1 VGVLTHRAGVCI
13 GLLAAAGI
21 GPAVAVATDWDAS
34 LDLRL
39 VDANSDRSYLDGGL
53 GGTRWDRDDAAVEL
67 GRARLAL
74 TQPLGQLWSVHADV
88 SAWDDKGGPAV
99 GVTEAWMLLRPY
111 PFDNLRLR
119 LKSGVFY
126 APVSLENRASGW
138 ESPYTL
144 TFSAIDS
151 WLAAEVRTVGSELQL
166 EWLGTRAG
174 HSFDLAATAAVFGWN
189 ETAGVVVAGDG
200 FVFTDRQTLI
210 GGRVGQPGEAPLNA
224 AHPFE
229 QIDGRAGVYGGLEL
243 RYLDRLT
250 LRTLRY
256 DNRADPT
263 AVDTASHITAWHTAF
278 TSVGARLET
287 QQGWTAIAQW
297 LDGSTAISPTG
308 FAADWPFHA
317 DYLLL
322 SRRSGRHTFSAR
334 YDSFRVDFQSAF
346 DQGAQSGHAITAA
359 WLFDVTPH
367 LRLATEWIVVASHSY
382 QREDLYELSPDTAR
396 GQVQLSVRYAIGSG
410 IGWR

>member
-1 VGVLTHRAGVCI
+1 MGVLTKRPQLCLA
-13 GLLAAAGI
+13 LLLGTCSAA
-21 GPAVAVATDWDAS
+21 DWDAS

-39 VDANSDRSYLDGGL
+39 VDSNNDRSYLNGGV
-53 GGTRWDRDDAAVEL
+53 GSTRWDRDDSPVEL
-67 GRARLAL
+67 GRARLSL
-74 TQPLGQLWSVHADV
+74 TQPLGQIWSAHVDL
-88 SAWDDKGGPAV
+88 SAWDDKDGRAI

-111 PFDNLRLR
+111 PFDDFRLR

-144 TFSAIDS
+144 SFSAINS

-189 ETAGVVVAGDG
+189 ETAGVVVAEDG
-200 FVFTDRQTLI
+200 FVFTDRQTPI
-210 GGRVGQPGEAPLNA
+210 GGRVGQPGDLPLRG

-229 QIDGRAGVYGGLEL
+229 QIDGRAGVYGGLEA

-250 LRTLRY
+250 VRALRY
-256 DNRADPT
+256 DNRANPSAFDS
-263 AVDTASHITAWHTAF
+263 VSHIAAWHTAF

-297 LDGSTAISPTG
+297 LDGTTTISPVG

-317 DYLLL
+317 EYLLL
-322 SRRSGRHTFSAR
+322 SRRAGRHTLSAR

-346 DQGAQSGHAITAA
+346 DQGTQSGHALTAA
-359 WLFDVTPH
+359 YLFDVTEQ
-367 LRLATEWIVVASHSY
+367 LRVAAEWLLVADHSY
-382 QREDLYELSPDTAR
+382 KREDLYELSPDVAR
-396 GQVQLSVRYAIGSG
+396 SQIQLSIRYAIGSH
-410 IGWR
+410 